1 MKSKSFRSLWIGQSL
16 ANLGDV
22 FYIVGLISILY
33 SVTGSPVYLA
43 LLPFLNM
50 AGRAVSGAVSPLLL
64 NKFRLKSMLVFSQVS
79 KTAVLSLLAGRLLV
93 QSAPDILFVLVLIF
107 VIAVFDGWA
116 LPASDAMLP
125 RLVEK
130 EELMKAN
137 SFLALLNESI
147 QLGGWAFGGI
157 LTAAIGGQYVIWLT
171 LAFYA
176 VSSLMMQLIN
186 DRTPFQPSPEK
197 QGTVKVLL
205 EGWIFIWTQPALRS
219 FHVVI
224 LIEAIANVVWI
235 AAILYV
241 FVAEVLKTGEAW
253 WGYINTAFFMG
264 LILGGVICTK
274 FSSIF
279 EKNMKL
285 TLISSSFG
293 VAIVTLLFGAN
304 SLAWAALL
312 LVFLS
317 GLIHQIKGIIMYT
330 YIQRVVSA
338 EELPKVFSAQHTLV
352 SLAFALSTILF
363 GAIAEN
369 ISVVITFLIAG
380 ILLLFGGIYLLAV
393 RKRFSQDFMTEK

>member
-93 QSAPDILFVLVLIF
+93 QNAPDILFVLVLIF

-147 QLGGWAFGGI
+147 QLGGWALGGI
-157 LTAAIGGQYVIWLT
+157 LTAAAGGQNVIWLT

-186 DRTPFQPSPEK
+186 DKTPFQSNTEK
-197 QGTVKVLL
+197 QSTVNVLL
-205 EGWIFIWTQPALRS
+205 EGWISIWTQPVLRS

-241 FVAEVLKTGEAW
+241 FVAEVLKAGESW
-253 WGYINTAFFMG
+253 WGYINTSFFMG
-264 LILGGVICTK
+264 LILGGVICKK

-285 TLISSSFG
+285 TLISASFG

-317 GLIHQIKGIIMYT
+317 GLIHQIKGIILYT
-330 YIQRVVSA
+330 YIQKEVAA

-352 SLAFALSTILF
+352 SLAFALSTVLF
-363 GAIAEN
+363 GAMAEN
-369 ISVVITFLIAG
+369 NSAEITFVIAG
-380 ILLLFGGIYLLAV
+380 ILLLFNGIYLLAV
-393 RKRFSQDFMTEK
+393 RKRFS

>member
-50 AGRAVSGAVSPLLL
+50 AGRAVSGAISPLML
-64 NKFRLKSMLVFSQVS
+64 NKYKLKSMLVSSQVS
-79 KTAVLSLLAGRLLV
+79 KTLALFILSGWLWL
-93 QSAPDILFVLVLIF
+93 QSSPEILFVLILIF
-107 VIAVFDGWA
+107 VIAFFDGWA

-147 QLGGWAFGGI
+147 QLGGWALGGI
-157 LTAAIGGQYVIWLT
+157 LTAAAGGQNVIWLT

-186 DRTPFQPSPEK
+186 DKTPFQSNTEK
-197 QGTVKVLL
+197 QSTVNVLL
-205 EGWIFIWTQPALRS
+205 EGWISIWTQPVLRS

-241 FVAEVLKTGEAW
+241 FVAEVLKAGEAW
-253 WGYINTAFFMG
+253 WGYINTSFFMG
-264 LILGGVICTK
+264 LILGGVICKK

-285 TLISSSFG
+285 TLISASFG

-317 GLIHQIKGIIMYT
+317 GLIHQIKGIILYT
-330 YIQRVVSA
+330 YIQKEVAA

-352 SLAFALSTILF
+352 SMAFALSTVLF
-363 GAIAEN
+363 GAMAEN
-369 ISVVITFLIAG
+369 NSAEITFAIAG
-380 ILLLFGGIYLLAV
+380 ILLLFNGIYLLAV
-393 RKRFSQDFMTEK
+393 RKRFS

>member
-50 AGRAVSGAVSPLLL
+50 AGRAVSGAISPLML
-64 NKFRLKSMLVFSQVS
+64 NKYKLKSMLVSSQVS
-79 KTAVLSLLAGRLLV
+79 KTLALFILSGWLWL
-93 QSAPDILFVLVLIF
+93 QSSPEILFVLVLIF
-107 VIAVFDGWA
+107 VIAFFDGWA

-147 QLGGWAFGGI
+147 QLGGWALGGI
-157 LTAAIGGQYVIWLT
+157 LTAAAGGQNVIWLT

-186 DRTPFQPSPEK
+186 DKTPFQSNTEK
-197 QGTVKVLL
+197 QSTVNVLL
-205 EGWIFIWTQPALRS
+205 EGWISIWTQPVLRS
-219 FHVVI
+219 FHVVV

-241 FVAEVLKTGEAW
+241 FVAEVLKAGEAW
-253 WGYINTAFFMG
+253 WGYINTSFFMG
-264 LILGGVICTK
+264 LILGGVICKK

-285 TLISSSFG
+285 TLISASFG

-317 GLIHQIKGIIMYT
+317 GLIHQIKGIILYT
-330 YIQRVVSA
+330 YIQKEVAA

-352 SLAFALSTILF
+352 SMAFALSTVLF
-363 GAIAEN
+363 GAMAEN
-369 ISVVITFLIAG
+369 NSAEITFVIAG
-380 ILLLFGGIYLLAV
+380 ILLLFNGIYLLAV
-393 RKRFSQDFMTEK
+393 RKRFS

>member
-50 AGRAVSGAVSPLLL
+50 AGRAVSGAISPLML
-64 NKFRLKSMLVFSQVS
+64 NKYKLKSMLVSSQVS
-79 KTAVLSLLAGRLLV
+79 KTLALFILSGWLWL
-93 QSAPDILFVLVLIF
+93 QSSPEILFVLVLIF
-107 VIAVFDGWA
+107 VIAFFDGWA

-147 QLGGWAFGGI
+147 QLGGWALGGI
-157 LTAAIGGQYVIWLT
+157 LTAAAGGQNVIWLT

-186 DRTPFQPSPEK
+186 DKTPFQSNTEK
-197 QGTVKVLL
+197 QSTVNVLL
-205 EGWIFIWTQPALRS
+205 EGWISIWTQPVLRS

-241 FVAEVLKTGEAW
+241 FVAEVLKAGEAW
-253 WGYINTAFFMG
+253 WGYINTSFFMG
-264 LILGGVICTK
+264 LILGGVICKK

-285 TLISSSFG
+285 TLISASFG

-317 GLIHQIKGIIMYT
+317 GLIHQIKGIILYT
-330 YIQRVVSA
+330 YIQKEVAA

-352 SLAFALSTILF
+352 SMAFALSTVLF
-363 GAIAEN
+363 GAMAEN
-369 ISVVITFLIAG
+369 NSAEITFVIAG
-380 ILLLFGGIYLLAV
+380 ILLLFNGIYLLAV
-393 RKRFSQDFMTEK
+393 RKRFS

>member
-50 AGRAVSGAVSPLLL
+50 AGRAVSGAISPLML
-64 NKFRLKSMLVFSQVS
+64 NKYKLKSMLVSSQVS
-79 KTAVLSLLAGRLLV
+79 KTLALFILSGWLWL
-93 QSAPDILFVLVLIF
+93 QSSPEILFVLVLIF
-107 VIAVFDGWA
+107 VIAFFDGWA

-147 QLGGWAFGGI
+147 QLGGWTLGGI
-157 LTAAIGGQYVIWLT
+157 LTAAAGGQNVIWLT

-186 DRTPFQPSPEK
+186 DKTPFQSNTEK
-197 QGTVKVLL
+197 QSTVNVLL
-205 EGWIFIWTQPALRS
+205 EGWISIWTQPVLRS

-241 FVAEVLKTGEAW
+241 FVAEVLKAGEAW
-253 WGYINTAFFMG
+253 WGYINTSFFMG
-264 LILGGVICTK
+264 LILGGVICKK

-285 TLISSSFG
+285 TLISASFG

-317 GLIHQIKGIIMYT
+317 GLIHQIKGIILYT
-330 YIQRVVSA
+330 YIQKEVAA

-352 SLAFALSTILF
+352 SMAFALSTVLF
-363 GAIAEN
+363 GAMAEN
-369 ISVVITFLIAG
+369 NSAEITFVIAG
-380 ILLLFGGIYLLAV
+380 ILLLFNGIYLLAV
-393 RKRFSQDFMTEK
+393 RKRFS

>member
-22 FYIVGLISILY
+22 FYIAGLISILY

-147 QLGGWAFGGI
+147 QLGGWALGGI
-157 LTAAIGGQYVIWLT
+157 LTAAAGGQYVIWLT

-205 EGWIFIWTQPALRS
+205 EGWIFIWTQPVLRS

-285 TLISSSFG
+285 TLISASFG

-312 LVFLS
+312 LVFLN

-330 YIQRVVSA
+330 YIQREVSA

-352 SLAFALSTILF
+352 SLAFALSTVLF

-369 ISVVITFLIAG
+369 NSVVITFLIAG

-393 RKRFSQDFMTEK
+393 RKRFS

>member
-50 AGRAVSGAVSPLLL
+50 AGRAVSGAISPLML
-64 NKFRLKSMLVFSQVS
+64 NKYKLKSMLVSSQVS
-79 KTAVLSLLAGRLLV
+79 KTLALFILSGWLWL
-93 QSAPDILFVLVLIF
+93 QSSPEILFVLVLIF
-107 VIAVFDGWA
+107 VIAFFDGWA

-147 QLGGWAFGGI
+147 QLGGWALGGI
-157 LTAAIGGQYVIWLT
+157 LTAAAGGQNVIWLT

-186 DRTPFQPSPEK
+186 DKTPFQSNTEK
-197 QGTVKVLL
+197 QSTVNVLL
-205 EGWIFIWTQPALRS
+205 EGWISIWTQPVLRS

-235 AAILYV
+235 AATLYV
-241 FVAEVLKTGEAW
+241 FVAEVLKAGEAW
-253 WGYINTAFFMG
+253 WGYINTSFFMG
-264 LILGGVICTK
+264 LILGGVICKK

-285 TLISSSFG
+285 TLISASFG

-317 GLIHQIKGIIMYT
+317 GLIHQIKGIILYT
-330 YIQRVVSA
+330 YIQKEVAA

-352 SLAFALSTILF
+352 SMAFALSTVLF
-363 GAIAEN
+363 GAMAEN
-369 ISVVITFLIAG
+369 NSAEITFVIAG
-380 ILLLFGGIYLLAV
+380 ILLLFNGIYLLAV
-393 RKRFSQDFMTEK
+393 RKRFS

>member
-50 AGRAVSGAVSPLLL
+50 AGRAVSGAISPLML
-64 NKFRLKSMLVFSQVS
+64 NKYKLKSMLVSSQVS
-79 KTAVLSLLAGRLLV
+79 KTLALFILSGRLWL
-93 QSAPDILFVLVLIF
+93 QSSPEIMFVLVLIF
-107 VIAVFDGWA
+107 VIAFFDGWA

-147 QLGGWAFGGI
+147 QLGGWALGGI
-157 LTAAIGGQYVIWLT
+157 LTAAAGGQNVIWLT

-186 DRTPFQPSPEK
+186 DKTPFQSNTEK
-197 QGTVKVLL
+197 QSTVNVLL
-205 EGWIFIWTQPALRS
+205 EGWISIWTQPVLRS

-241 FVAEVLKTGEAW
+241 FVAEVLKAGEAW
-253 WGYINTAFFMG
+253 WGYINTSFFMG
-264 LILGGVICTK
+264 LILGGVICKK

-285 TLISSSFG
+285 TLISASFG

-317 GLIHQIKGIIMYT
+317 GLIHQIKGIILYT
-330 YIQRVVSA
+330 YIQKEVAA

-352 SLAFALSTILF
+352 SMAFALSTVLF
-363 GAIAEN
+363 GAMAEN
-369 ISVVITFLIAG
+369 NSAEITFVIAG
-380 ILLLFGGIYLLAV
+380 ILLLFNGIYLLAV
-393 RKRFSQDFMTEK
+393 RKRFS

>member
-50 AGRAVSGAVSPLLL
+50 AGRAVSGAISPLML
-64 NKFRLKSMLVFSQVS
+64 NKYKLKSMLVSSQVS
-79 KTAVLSLLAGRLLV
+79 KTLALFILSGWLWL
-93 QSAPDILFVLVLIF
+93 QSSPEILFVLVLIF
-107 VIAVFDGWA
+107 VIAFFDGWA

-147 QLGGWAFGGI
+147 QLGGWALGGI
-157 LTAAIGGQYVIWLT
+157 LTAAAGGQNVIWLT

-186 DRTPFQPSPEK
+186 DKIPFQSNTEK
-197 QGTVKVLL
+197 QSTVNVLL
-205 EGWIFIWTQPALRS
+205 EGWISIWTQPVLRS

-235 AAILYV
+235 AATLYV
-241 FVAEVLKTGEAW
+241 FVAEVLKAGEAW
-253 WGYINTAFFMG
+253 WGYINTSFFMG
-264 LILGGVICTK
+264 LILGGVICKK

-285 TLISSSFG
+285 TLISTSFG

-317 GLIHQIKGIIMYT
+317 GLIHQIKGIILYT
-330 YIQRVVSA
+330 YIQKEVAA

-352 SLAFALSTILF
+352 SMAFALSTVLF
-363 GAIAEN
+363 GAMAEN
-369 ISVVITFLIAG
+369 NSAEITFVIAG
-380 ILLLFGGIYLLAV
+380 ILLLFNGIYLLAV
-393 RKRFSQDFMTEK
+393 RKRFS

>member
-50 AGRAVSGAVSPLLL
+50 AGRAVSGAISPLML
-64 NKFRLKSMLVFSQVS
+64 NKYKLKSMLVSSQVS
-79 KTAVLSLLAGRLLV
+79 KTLALFILSGWLWL
-93 QSAPDILFVLVLIF
+93 QSSPEILFVLVLIF
-107 VIAVFDGWA
+107 VIAFFDGWA

-147 QLGGWAFGGI
+147 QLGGWALGGI
-157 LTAAIGGQYVIWLT
+157 LTAAAGGQNVIWLT

-186 DRTPFQPSPEK
+186 DKTPFQSNTEK
-197 QGTVKVLL
+197 QSTVNVLL
-205 EGWIFIWTQPALRS
+205 EGWISIWTQPVLRS

-241 FVAEVLKTGEAW
+241 FVAEVLKAGEAW
-253 WGYINTAFFMG
+253 WGYINTSFFMG
-264 LILGGVICTK
+264 LILGGVICKK

-317 GLIHQIKGIIMYT
+317 GLIHQIKGIILYT
-330 YIQRVVSA
+330 YIQKEVAA

-352 SLAFALSTILF
+352 SMAFALTTVLF
-363 GAIAEN
+363 GAMAEN
-369 ISVVITFLIAG
+369 NSAEITFVIAG
-380 ILLLFGGIYLLAV
+380 ILLLFNGIYLLAV
-393 RKRFSQDFMTEK
+393 RKRFS

>member
-50 AGRAVSGAVSPLLL
+50 AGRAVSGAISPLML
-64 NKFRLKSMLVFSQVS
+64 NKYKLKSMLVSSQVS
-79 KTAVLSLLAGRLLV
+79 KTLALFILSGWLWL
-93 QSAPDILFVLVLIF
+93 QSSPEILFVLVLIF
-107 VIAVFDGWA
+107 VIAFFDGWA

-147 QLGGWAFGGI
+147 QLGGWALGGI
-157 LTAAIGGQYVIWLT
+157 LTAAAGGQNVIWLT

-186 DRTPFQPSPEK
+186 DKTPFQSNTEK
-197 QGTVKVLL
+197 QSTVNVLL
-205 EGWIFIWTQPALRS
+205 EGWISIWTQPVLRS

-241 FVAEVLKTGEAW
+241 FVAEVLKAGEAW
-253 WGYINTAFFMG
+253 WGYINTSFFMG
-264 LILGGVICTK
+264 LILGGVICKK

-285 TLISSSFG
+285 TLISASFG

-317 GLIHQIKGIIMYT
+317 GLIHQIKGIILYT
-330 YIQRVVSA
+330 YIQKEVAA

-352 SLAFALSTILF
+352 SMAFTLSTVLF
-363 GAIAEN
+363 GAMAEN
-369 ISVVITFLIAG
+369 NSAEITFVIAG
-380 ILLLFGGIYLLAV
+380 ILLLFNGIYLLAV
-393 RKRFSQDFMTEK
+393 RKRFS

>member
-22 FYIVGLISILY
+22 FYIAGLISILY

-93 QSAPDILFVLVLIF
+93 QSASDILFVLVLIF

-147 QLGGWAFGGI
+147 QLGGWALGGI
-157 LTAAIGGQYVIWLT
+157 LTAAAGGQYVIWLT

-205 EGWIFIWTQPALRS
+205 EGWIFIWTQPVLRS

-241 FVAEVLKTGEAW
+241 FVAEVLKAGEAW

-264 LILGGVICTK
+264 LILGGVMCTK

-285 TLISSSFG
+285 TLISASFG

-330 YIQRVVSA
+330 YIQREVSA

-352 SLAFALSTILF
+352 SLAFALSTVLF
-363 GAIAEN
+363 GALAEN

-393 RKRFSQDFMTEK
+393 RKRFS

>member
-1 MKSKSFRSLWIGQSL
+1 MKSRSFRSLWIGQSL

-64 NKFRLKSMLVFSQVS
+64 KRYRLKTMLVGSQMS
-79 KTAVLSLLAGRLLV
+79 KTAALFILAGWLLV
-93 QSAPDILFVLVLIF
+93 QSSPGIWFILVLIF
-107 VIAVFDGWA
+107 IIAFFDGWA

-137 SFLALLNESI
+137 SLLALLNESI
-147 QLGGWAFGGI
+147 QLGGWALGGI
-157 LTAAIGGQYVIWLT
+157 LTAAAGGENVIWLT

-176 VSSLMMQLIN
+176 FSTLLMQLIH
-186 DRTPFQPSPEK
+186 DKTPFRASAEK
-197 QGTVKVLL
+197 QSSLSVLM
-205 EGWIFIWTQPALRS
+205 EGWITIWTQPVLRIL
-219 FHVVI
+219 HVVI
-224 LIEAIANVVWI
+224 IIEAIANVVWI

-241 FVAEVLKTGEAW
+241 FVAEVLKAGEAW

-264 LILGGVICTK
+264 LILGGILCTK
-274 FSSIF
+274 FSPVF
-279 EKNMKL
+279 EKYMKL
-285 TLISSSFG
+285 TLIFASFG
-293 VAIVTLLFGAN
+293 VAIVTWLFGAN

-317 GLIHQIKGIIMYT
+317 GLIHQIKGIIMHT
-330 YIQRVVSA
+330 YIQREVSA
-338 EELPKVFSAQHTLV
+338 EDLPKVFSAQHTLV
-352 SLAFALSTILF
+352 SLAFGLSTLWF

-369 ISVVITFLIAG
+369 ISVKITFVIAG
-380 ILLLFGGIYLLAV
+380 ILLAFGGIYLLAV
-393 RKRFSQDFMTEK
+393 RKRFSPDLILEK